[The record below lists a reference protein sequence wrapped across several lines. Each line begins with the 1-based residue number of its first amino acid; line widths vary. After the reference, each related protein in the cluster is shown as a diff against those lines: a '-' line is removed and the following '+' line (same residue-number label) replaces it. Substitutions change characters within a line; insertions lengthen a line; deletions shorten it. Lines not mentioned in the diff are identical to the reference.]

1 MKNELLQL
9 LKPFNNN
16 RKVLVEDQNVND
28 IINGILK
35 THELYKNE
43 YDNICMK
50 FSADTAKKIGFKIW
64 KFLKENVPYKIE
76 PDHEQTLRSPA
87 AIVGSLRGADCKSY
101 SLWTAGII
109 DALNRK
115 GINIPFCYR
124 FSSYRLWD
132 KTPQHVFVVLYP
144 ETNKEIWID
153 AVLPEFNQKKEYN
166 YKIDKKPMA
175 LVQINGVGK
184 LTLFKKK
191 STPAPAPSQTPSA
204 TPVQKKNILKKAA
217 DAIKKGGQVILKFA
231 AAPARNS
238 FLLLVDVNF
247 TGIATKL
254 NAALQKNSNGVA
266 RFWSS
271 AGGDINALKK
281 AIEKGAKK
289 KRILGIGAVPALAAP
304 IAAAT
309 PILVKLAEFLKSI
322 GIEPEDL
329 KKAASDAAKKIANS
343 TINKVLK
350 TEDSSTEELLSETDQ
365 SNIDAAIQKSDKIVD
380 KENGFDMSKIL
391 PIAAIGIGAFILLK
405 KR

>member
-1 MKNELLQL
+1 MRSELLQIL
-9 LKPFNNN
+9 SPFNNH
-16 RKVLVEDQNVND
+16 RKVLVEDQNVKD
-28 IINGILK
+28 IIQGILS
-35 THELYKNE
+35 THQKYKSE
-43 YDNICMK
+43 YDKICMK
-50 FSADTAKKIGFKIW
+50 FAAGSPYQIGFKIW
-64 KFLKENVPYKIE
+64 KFLKDNVPYKIE

-87 AIVGSLRGADCKSY
+87 AIVGSLKGADCKSY
-101 SLWTAGII
+101 SLWAAGVI

-115 GINIPFCYR
+115 GIKIPWCFR
-124 FSSYRLWD
+124 FSSYRMWD

-144 ETNKEIWID
+144 DTQKEIWID
-153 AVLPEFNQKKEYN
+153 AVLPEYNQKKEYQF
-166 YKIDKKPMA
+166 KVDKQPMA

-184 LTLFKKK
+184 LSLKKK
-191 STPAPAPSQTPSA
+191 KPAAPAGNAPAA
-204 TPVQKKNILKKAA
+204 TPVQKKTILKKAA
-217 DAIKKGGQVILKFA
+217 DTIKKAGKVVLKFA

-254 NAALQKNSNGVA
+254 SDALKKNANGVA

-304 IAAAT
+304 VAAAT

-322 GIEPEDL
+322 GIEPDEL
-329 KKAASDAAKKIANS
+329 KKAAGDAAKKIANQ

-350 TEDSSTEELLSETDQ
+350 TEDQQTENLLSDADQ
-365 SNIDAAIQKSDKIVD
+365 SAIDSAIKKSDNILD
-380 KENGFDMSKIL
+380 KENGIDYKKIL
-391 PIAAIGIGAFILLK
+391 PIAAVGVGAYLLLK
-405 KR
+405 KK

>member
-1 MKNELLQL
+1 MRSEVLQL
-9 LKPFNNN
+9 LAPFNNY
-16 RKVLVEDQNVND
+16 RKVLVQDQNVSD
-28 IINGILK
+28 IISGILK
-35 THELYKNE
+35 THEQYKSE
-43 YDNICMK
+43 YDKICMK
-50 FSADTAKKIGFKIW
+50 FVAATPYQTGYKIW
-64 KFLKENVPYKIE
+64 KFLKDNVPYKIE
-76 PDHEQTLRSPA
+76 PDSEQTLRSPA
-87 AIVGSLRGADCKSY
+87 AIVGSLKGADCKSY
-101 SLWTAGII
+101 SLWSAGIV
-109 DALNRK
+109 DGLNRK
-115 GINIPFCYR
+115 GIKIPWCFR
-124 FSSYRLWD
+124 FSSYRIWD
-132 KTPQHVFVVLYP
+132 KTPQHVFVVLFP
-144 ETNKEIWID
+144 DTSKEIWID

-184 LTLFKKK
+184 LSLKKK
-191 STPAPAPSQTPSA
+191 KPAVPAGSAPAA
-204 TPVQKKNILKKAA
+204 TPTQKKNILKKAA
-217 DAIKKGGQVILKFA
+217 EAVKKAGKVVLKFA
-231 AAPARNS
+231 AAPARNA

-254 NAALQKNSNGVA
+254 SAALQKNRDGVG

-309 PILVKLAEFLKSI
+309 PILIKLAEFLKSI

-350 TEDSSTEELLSETDQ
+350 TEDPSTEELLSDSDQ
-365 SNIDAAIQKSDKIVD
+365 LNIDSAIKKSDSIVD
-380 KENGFDMSKIL
+380 KANGFDIKKIL
-391 PIAAIGIGAFILLK
+391 PIAAVGVGAYLLLK